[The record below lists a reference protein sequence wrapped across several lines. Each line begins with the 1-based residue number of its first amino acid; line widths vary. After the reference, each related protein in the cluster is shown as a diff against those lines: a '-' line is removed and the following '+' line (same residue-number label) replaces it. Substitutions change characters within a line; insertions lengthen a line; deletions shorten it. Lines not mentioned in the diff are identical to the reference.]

1 MITKAMGLVLAA
13 GLLPG
18 APATPPDGLHE
29 CASATTRCEGTIE
42 VPLDWGNTDSERISV
57 AFVWIPAE
65 KAGGT
70 VVGNMGGP
78 LPALPFEA
86 EIKGHLGPVLQQKN
100 LLIMDPRGMGK
111 SSPLRCEGV
120 DFFQSETVAAC
131 AKTVGP
137 RGAFFTADQ
146 ASHDLDAIR
155 RALGLGKVSY
165 YGNSYGTMFAQAYA
179 AYHPDSLDAM
189 FLDSAMLIDEDGY
202 AAWGKKI
209 EKLHA
214 LDAACKPSKACD
226 ALPGSPSGTWTRLVE
241 RLRERPDPEV
251 TIFQTFQMTTAEDP
265 VIGRE
270 LVAAANAYLRGDP
283 APLRRLAKVFAK
295 TSPPGHHPDPGGY
308 LAYRCGDANA
318 PFDRFA
324 AKAEREEQAQRYHDR
339 VRPMEPYRISDLT
352 TATDIAAAEWCVN
365 WPTPRHSP
373 PRPPARAL
381 PDIPVMV
388 VAGDMD
394 VNPPAEVARSMRA
407 FPNATVLRVPFAPHA
422 ITRHPGPVGDCAR
435 GLLRTFLTTKR
446 VDGQRCSGENYRAVG
461 AYPQQL
467 SDVAP
472 YPARILDADHRR
484 LPGTTA
490 HPAHTLDADHR
501 RLSGTAAHPTRILDA
516 GQRRVL
522 AATIATA
529 ADAAS
534 RRNPNILYYRMTSE
548 PGLRGGQVIFG
559 QDISLDGARF
569 VRDLRVSG
577 PITLTA
583 GGRATATL
591 AAETGGRTHRVTL
604 TWQPFTTEPS
614 VSGTFDG
621 VRF

>member
-1 MITKAMGLVLAA
+1 VTRLKNMITKAMGLVLAA

-18 APATPPDGLHE
+18 TPTAPPDNLHE

-42 VPLDWGNTDSERISV
+42 VPLEWGNADSERISV
-57 AFVWIPAE
+57 AFVWNPA
-65 KAGGT
+65 ANASGT
-70 VVGNMGGP
+70 VVSNMGGP
-78 LPALPFEA
+78 LAALPFEA
-86 EIKGHLGPVLQQKN
+86 AIKQYLGPVLQQKN
-100 LLIMDPRGMGK
+100 LLVMDPRGMGK

-131 AKTVGP
+131 AEAVGP
-137 RGAFFTADQ
+137 RARFFTADQ

-155 RALGLGKVSY
+155 RALGLGKVSF

-179 AYHPDSLDAM
+179 AYHPNSLDAM
-189 FLDSAMLIDEDGY
+189 FLDSTMLIDEDGY
-202 AAWGKKI
+202 AAWGKSANRY
-209 EKLHA
+209 HH
-214 LDAACKPSKACD
+214 LDAVCKPSQACD

-251 TIFQTFQMTTAEDP
+251 TIYQTFGMRGAEDP
-265 VIGRE
+265 VVGRE
-270 LVAAANAYLRGDP
+270 VVAAANAYLCDDP
-283 APLRRLAKVFAK
+283 APLRRLAKVFVK
-295 TSPPGHHPDPGGY
+295 TGPPGHHPDPGGY

-324 AKAEREEQAQRYHDR
+324 AKAEREKQAQRYHDR
-339 VRPMEPYRISDLT
+339 VRPMEPYRIGDLT
-352 TATDIAAAEWCVN
+352 TATGIAATEWCVN

-373 PRPPARAL
+373 PRPPAQAL
-381 PDIPVMV
+381 PDIPVLV

-394 VNPPAEVARSMRA
+394 VNPPAEVARSMSA

-422 ITRHPGPVGDCAR
+422 ITRHPGPLGDCAR

-446 VDGQRCSGENYRAVG
+446 VDGQRCSGENYRAIG

-472 YPARILDADHRR
+472 
-484 LPGTTA
+484 
-490 HPAHTLDADHR
+490 
-501 RLSGTAAHPTRILDA
+501 HPTRDTDPQQPSGMAPHPATRGLGVD
-516 GQRRVL
+516 QRRVL

-529 ADAAS
+529 ADAVS
-534 RRNPNILYYRMTSE
+534 RRNPNVLYYRVTSE
-548 PGLRGGQVIFG
+548 PGLRGGQVSFG
-559 QDISLDGARF
+559 QDISLDGSRF

-583 GGRATATL
+583 EGRATATL
-591 AAETGGRTHRVTL
+591 TAETGGRTHRVTL
-604 TWQPFTTEPS
+604 TWKPFTTEPS